1 MGEVIAD
8 GRNAW
13 PCLDWVCGDC
23 DAQFATLDG

>member
-1 MGEVIAD
+1 MGEAVAD

-23 DAQFATLDG
+23 EAEFSESA